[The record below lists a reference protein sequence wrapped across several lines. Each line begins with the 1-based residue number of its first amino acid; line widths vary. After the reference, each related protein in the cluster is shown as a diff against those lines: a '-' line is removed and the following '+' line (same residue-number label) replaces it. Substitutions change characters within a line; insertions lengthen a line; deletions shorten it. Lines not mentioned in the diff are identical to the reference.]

1 MSTPAS
7 LGTLDGFLRD
17 QLDVLVTVRD
27 NMELLRRIALQYVN
41 VEEVD
46 DFAAQVNALYAVL
59 GTLMDASELIL
70 TASEAGIALLTADDA
85 AAQREL
91 LALGTAALLDA
102 DEVAGAD
109 AFAALQSQVTTLAG
123 QVTTLLNELGSYAS
137 QAALGALT
145 NRVAA
150 LESDQVLQDM
160 INQLI
165 VDLENGMYGGD
176 LAARVTALEAAV
188 GDLGDGAGGLGA
200 QIALING
207 LLVEIQQDIDGSQNA
222 HTALVYRVSQ
232 VETAGEAALEVQ
244 IELNSR
250 LSAAEGALTGQATA
264 IQDLGVRTAAVEGG
278 LVSEAQARTL
288 LQSQLNDTTSQ
299 TQANASAMQGL
310 QTQVSTINGL
320 TQANSNAIT
329 DLASRVTNTEQGLDA
344 SAEAYDEL
352 STRVTQTEDG
362 IEAQASDITA
372 LTASLT
378 SVGNLLP
385 NSAFE
390 ADLRGWVIFSRGAG
404 WLTNELIRDL
414 NPSLLPPGVHT
425 MALEDAGLP
434 GGDIGVRTLDRF
446 PIVGRQRYIVSSY
459 LAAQGAK
466 AQLFWRLFDD
476 AGQEIDFGLVGET
489 TQGPTTNLDT
499 CKRVH
504 KLIDVPIE
512 ACEIQL
518 QWWLVD
524 ASSAPVKGWL
534 FRPMLEQA
542 AGAQT
547 HPSPWAPSSTGL
559 EQALATAVQTMDARV
574 ASTEDLLEA
583 QSSQMTSL
591 QTQIS
596 LVPSVFVQPNEPTGG
611 SYRVGD
617 IWFDTDAGYRIR
629 RVVGGVWTTAQ
640 GDALAN
646 ALLSLQGNNP
656 LANQRQQE
664 ANTAAL
670 LANSNNT
677 RLAQVSADNILK
689 AFEKAEVLGI
699 HVGLEDQVPDLV
711 ALGTSLGLTAEAAAL
726 QTAFDE
732 LNDYLATLTSP
743 VAWNDTQGDT
753 NMTTI

>member
-1 MSTPAS
+1 MSTAAS
-7 LGTLDGFLRD
+7 LGTLDQFLRE
-17 QLDVLVTVRD
+17 QLDVLITVRD
-27 NMELLRRIALQYVN
+27 NMEAIRRVALHYVN
-41 VEEVD
+41 VEDVD
-46 DFAAQVNALYAVL
+46 DFADQVNALYAVL
-59 GTLMDASELIL
+59 GTLSDASELIL
-70 TASEAGIALLTADDA
+70 GASEAGIALLTADDA
-85 AAQREL
+85 AAQRL
-91 LALGTAALLDA
+91 LL
-102 DEVAGAD
+102 
-109 AFAALQSQVTTLAG
+109 
-123 QVTTLLNELGSYAS
+123 ELGSAAQLAAEDVADQTAFLALQATVDQMAADLAGLLTGLGDYAS
-137 QAALGALT
+137 QAALGILT

-165 VDLENGMYGGD
+165 TDLEAGAYSGNLG
-176 LAARVTALEAAV
+176 ARVTALEAAV
-188 GDLGDGAGGLGA
+188 GALDGGMGGIGA
-200 QIALING
+200 QISAING
-207 LLVEIQQDIDGSQNA
+207 LLVTVQQTLDGSENA
-222 HTALVYRVSQ
+222 QTALAFRVSQ
-232 VETAGEAALEVQ
+232 VETENEASLLIQV
-244 IELNSR
+244 ELNSR
-250 LSAAEGALTGQATA
+250 LSAAEGALTGQSSALQELST
-264 IQDLGVRTAAVEGG
+264 RTAAVEGG
-278 LVSEAQARTL
+278 LVSEAAARTL

-299 TQANASAMQGL
+299 TQATASAMQGL
-310 QTQVSTINGL
+310 QTQVSTINGQ
-320 TQANSNAIT
+320 TQANSNAVT

-390 ADLRGWVIFSRGAG
+390 ADLRGWTIFSRGSG
-404 WLTNELIRDL
+404 WLTNELVRDL
-414 NPSLLPPGVHT
+414 APASLPPGVHT
-425 MALEDAGLP
+425 MGLEDTGLP
-434 GGDIGVRTLDRF
+434 GGDIGVRTVDRS
-446 PIVGRQRYIVSSY
+446 PIAGRQRYIVSGY

-476 AGQEIDFGLVGET
+476 TGQEIGFGLVGET
-489 TQGPTTNLDT
+489 TQGPSTNLDT
-499 CKRVH
+499 CVRVH
-504 KLIDVPIE
+504 KVVEAPIE
-512 ACEIQL
+512 AVEIQL
-518 QWWLVD
+518 QWWVVD
-524 ASSAPVKGWL
+524 AYAAPARGWL

-542 AGAQT
+542 TPQQT

-591 QTQIS
+591 QTQIA
-596 LVPSVFVQPNEPTGG
+596 LVPSVFVQPNQPTGG
-611 SYRVGD
+611 TYRVGD

-629 RVVGGVWTTAQ
+629 RVVGGQWVAAQ
-640 GDALAN
+640 GDALAQ
-646 ALLSLQGNNP
+646 ALLTLQGNNP
-656 LANQRQQE
+656 TADARQQD

-670 LANSNNT
+670 LANSNNS
-677 RLAQVSADNILK
+677 RLAQISADNILK

-699 HVGLEDQVPDLV
+699 HVGLEEQVPELV
-711 ALGTSLGLTAEAAAL
+711 ALGTTLGLTAEVAAL
-726 QTAFDE
+726 EAAFDE